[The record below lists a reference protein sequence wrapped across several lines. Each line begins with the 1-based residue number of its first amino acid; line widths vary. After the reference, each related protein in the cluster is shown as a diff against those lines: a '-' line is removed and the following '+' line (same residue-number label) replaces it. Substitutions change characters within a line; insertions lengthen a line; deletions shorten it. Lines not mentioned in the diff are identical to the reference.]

1 MGAIIFFTI
10 CAIMIIDIG
19 NNIDKKYNPN
29 NNNIKRK

>member
-29 NNNIKRK
+29 NDSKRK